1 MDDNERILNDLIANN
16 FSDLVP
22 GLTASNIL
30 IVSHQVGAGTEPQP
44 DGETDQDLVP
54 EQEDE
59 VQEGDEDEGCGHRER
74 GTPTTGQAL
83 LLPTAGRR
91 WRHPQSGVWQGKGGG
106 RTPQPDDRRHGCPP
120 AWLCSGA
127 GIVFCLRLARP
138 MRHYGVA

>member
-54 EQEDE
+54 EPEDE
-59 VQEGDEDEGCGHRER
+59 EQKEHAASVCQPG
-74 GTPTTGQAL
+74 GQL
-83 LLPTAGRR
+83 
-91 WRHPQSGVWQGKGGG
+91 
-106 RTPQPDDRRHGCPP
+106 
-120 AWLCSGA
+120 
-127 GIVFCLRLARP
+127 
-138 MRHYGVA
+138 